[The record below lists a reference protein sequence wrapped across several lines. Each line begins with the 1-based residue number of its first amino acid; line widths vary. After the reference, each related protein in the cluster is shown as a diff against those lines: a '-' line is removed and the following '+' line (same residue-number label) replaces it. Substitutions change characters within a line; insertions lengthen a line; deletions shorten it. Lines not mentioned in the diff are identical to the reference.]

1 MELLVTSRIYQKW
14 IREFL
19 EGYKSNIKNFNFS
32 YEDVLQECYL
42 VLVETANNKQLTK
55 EQFLKKMRKKM
66 QKLERK
72 ATFEEFYLQEKIS
85 LLDAEFNAWLEQIL
99 SFNENKVF
107 RLHYFYK
114 LNEDEISKVLAWPK
128 TYIHAIK
135 VSALDK
141 LKSQLSTREMDS
153 YMKMIAQKTEAQ
165 PTKIVSSFHLTPKTV
180 IKEANLGY
188 PVNVKSFLALLEETH
203 EQMSQKDLDLYGLR
217 IQNDIKYF
225 QKLAA
230 LEEKGLGNY
239 LKRTRK

>member
-1 MELLVTSRIYQKW
+1 
-14 IREFL
+14 
-19 EGYKSNIKNFNFS
+19 
-32 YEDVLQECYL
+32 
-42 VLVETANNKQLTK
+42 
-55 EQFLKKMRKKM
+55 
-66 QKLERK
+66 
-72 ATFEEFYLQEKIS
+72 
-85 LLDAEFNAWLEQIL
+85 
-99 SFNENKVF
+99 
-107 RLHYFYK
+107 
-114 LNEDEISKVLAWPK
+114 
-128 TYIHAIK
+128 
-135 VSALDK
+135 
-141 LKSQLSTREMDS
+141 
-153 YMKMIAQKTEAQ
+153 MKMIAQKTEAQ